1 MKILGEGFRKATLQ
15 TEYEKAPGEFRQAF
29 FGCKNLRRKFP
40 VDFETFDVKM
50 EFACVKNKA
59 RLFV

>member
-15 TEYEKAPGEFRQAF
+15 TEYEKAPGEFRQFFVLDAF
-29 FGCKNLRRKFP
+29 FEAKFP
-40 VDFETFDVKM
+40 VDFGTFDVKM
-50 EFACVKNKA
+50 EFAFVKNEA